1 MIGYVRGYKIRNI
14 HKKTKYLPNFIQSA
28 SSLHKHSEPSL
39 NLEEEIL
46 NGAFANVLYKQGK
59 LDGYYLIK
67 KENINRSQY
76 LPESK
81 EDILI
86 PCYVLIDKV
95 LPKKIEEDV
104 QDAVEEEILN
114 SLKNDIAFHKVNGIL
129 WNDYFYTID
138 CLSPIKSSLWGVII
152 GILIGLLLWYFLK
165 NLALSI
171 IIGTLWALAMGSISF
186 NSDLMKQE
194 IHLVKKENAK

>member
-39 NLEEEIL
+39 NLEDEIL

-76 LPESK
+76 LPDSK

-114 SLKNDIAFHKVNGIL
+114 SLKNDIAFHKVNGII
-129 WNDYFYTID
+129 WNDCFYTID
-138 CLSPIKSSLWGVII
+138 RLSPIKSSLWGVII

-194 IHLVKKENAK
+194 IHLVKENAK

>member
-1 MIGYVRGYKIRNI
+1 MVGIVRGYKIRNI
-14 HKKTKYLPNFIQSA
+14 HKKTKYLSNYIQSA

-39 NLEEEIL
+39 NLEDEIL
-46 NGAFANVLYKQGK
+46 YGAFANFLYKDRK

-67 KENINRSQY
+67 KENINRSLY

-81 EDILI
+81 EDKLI
-86 PCYVLIDKV
+86 PCYVLVDKV
-95 LPKKIEEDV
+95 LPKNMEEDV
-104 QDAVEEEILN
+104 QVAVEEEILN
-114 SLKNDIAFHKVNGIL
+114 SLKNDIAFHKVNGII

-138 CLSPIKSSLWGVII
+138 RFSPIKSSLWGVVIGLII
-152 GILIGLLLWYFLK
+152 GLVLWFFLK

-171 IIGTLWALAMGSISF
+171 IIGVLWLLAIGCINF

>member
-1 MIGYVRGYKIRNI
+1 MVGYVRGYKIRNI
-14 HKKTKYLPNFIQSA
+14 HKKTKYLPNYIQSA
-28 SSLHKHSEPSL
+28 SSLHKHSDPSL
-39 NLEEEIL
+39 NLENEIYD
-46 NGAFANVLYKQGK
+46 GAFANFLYKEGK
-59 LDGYYLIK
+59 IDGYYLIK
-67 KENINRSQY
+67 KENVNRSSY

-81 EDILI
+81 EDKII

-95 LPKKIEEDV
+95 IPTKMEEDV

-114 SLKNDIAFHKVNGIL
+114 SLKNDIAFYKVNGII
-129 WNDYFYTID
+129 WNGYFYTID
-138 CLSPIKSSLWGVII
+138 RFSPIKSALWGLII
-152 GILIGLLLWYFLK
+152 GLLVGLLLWHFLK

-171 IIGTLWALAMGSISF
+171 IIGVLWVLAMGSVSF

>member
-39 NLEEEIL
+39 NLEDEIL

-67 KENINRSQY
+67 KENINRSHY

-81 EDILI
+81 EDTLI

-95 LPKKIEEDV
+95 LPKKMEEDV

-138 CLSPIKSSLWGVII
+138 RLSPIKSSLWGVII

-194 IHLVKKENAK
+194 IHLVKENAK